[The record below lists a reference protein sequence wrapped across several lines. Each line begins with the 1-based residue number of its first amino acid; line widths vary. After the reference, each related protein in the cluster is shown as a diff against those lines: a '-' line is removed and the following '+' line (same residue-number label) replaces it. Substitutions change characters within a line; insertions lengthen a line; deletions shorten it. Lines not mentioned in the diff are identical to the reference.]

1 MRDSLETKLPGFCNW
16 PDLGDRGRAKTDV
29 KNHVGDWASFTV
41 KQSGERMG
49 LETEG
54 EKGYVKLHTLFA
66 THEF

>member
-1 MRDSLETKLPGFCNW
+1 M
-16 PDLGDRGRAKTDV
+16 DV
-29 KNHVGDWASFTV
+29 KNHVGDWVSFTV
-41 KQSGERMG
+41 KQSGGRTG